1 MIDLAKYRKSDGPLL
16 VVVSGPSGVGKDA
29 VFRYLKTLTKNWYFV
44 ITVTTRAPREDET
57 NGVDY
62 VFVDTEEFSRLKQSG
77 QLLEFA
83 PVYGN
88 WYGTPR
94 EPIEIALSKGM
105 DVLMKTD
112 VQGAS
117 TIKQLIPES
126 VIIFLTPPSMDELNR
141 RLLLRQSESK
151 EALRI
156 RIEAAENEMSSI
168 DDFDYSV
175 VNETGR
181 LDLAGQHIEAI
192 IMSEKNSISSDKN
205 D

>member
-29 VFRYLKTLTKNWYFV
+29 VFRYLRTLEKNWHFV

-62 VFVDTEEFSRLKQSG
+62 VFVDTEEFSSLKQSG

-126 VIIFLTPPSMDELNR
+126 VMIFLTPPSMDELSR

-192 IMSEKNSISSDKN
+192 IKSEKNSISSDKN

>member
-1 MIDLAKYRKSDGPLL
+1 MIELAKYRKTGGPLL

-29 VFRYLKTLTKNWYFV
+29 VFRYLKTLGKNWYFV
-44 ITVTTRAPREDET
+44 VTVTTRTRREDET

-62 VFVDTEEFSRLKQSG
+62 VFVDKKEFSKLKESG

-83 PVYGN
+83 RVYGN
-88 WYGTPR
+88 WYGTPK
-94 EPIEIALSKGM
+94 EPIEVALSKGM

-117 TIKQLIPES
+117 TIKRLIPES
-126 VIIFLTPPSMDELNR
+126 VLIFLTPPSISELSR

-151 EALRI
+151 ETLRI
-156 RIEAAENEMSSI
+156 RIEAAENEMACA
-168 DDFDYSV
+168 DNFNYSV

-181 LDLAGQHIEAI
+181 LDLAGQHIKSI
-192 IMSEKNSISSDKN
+192 IIAEKNCISLDKN
-205 D
+205 S

>member
-126 VIIFLTPPSMDELNR
+126 VMIFLTPPSMDELSR
-141 RLLLRQSESK
+141 RLFLRQSESK

-181 LDLAGQHIEAI
+181 LDLAGQYIEAI
-192 IMSEKNSISSDKN
+192 IMSEKNSISVDKN

>member
-141 RLLLRQSESK
+141 RLLLQTFPF
-151 EALRI
+151 LTI
-156 RIEAAENEMSSI
+156 
-168 DDFDYSV
+168 
-175 VNETGR
+175 
-181 LDLAGQHIEAI
+181 
-192 IMSEKNSISSDKN
+192 
-205 D
+205 

>member
-62 VFVDTEEFSRLKQSG
+62 VFVDTEEFSSLKQSG

-126 VIIFLTPPSMDELNR
+126 VMIFLTPPSMDELSR
-141 RLLLRQSESK
+141 RLFLRQSESK

-156 RIEAAENEMSSI
+156 RIEAAENEMSYI

-181 LDLAGQHIEAI
+181 LDLAGQYIEAI
-192 IMSEKNSISSDKN
+192 IMSEKNSISEDKN

>member
-1 MIDLAKYRKSDGPLL
+1 MIDLAKYRRSDGPLL

-62 VFVDTEEFSRLKQSG
+62 VFVDTEEFSSLKQSG
-77 QLLEFA
+77 KLLEFA

-105 DVLMKTD
+105 DVLMKF
-112 VQGAS
+112 VFG
-117 TIKQLIPES
+117 I
-126 VIIFLTPPSMDELNR
+126 
-141 RLLLRQSESK
+141 LLLLIQ
-151 EALRI
+151 LL
-156 RIEAAENEMSSI
+156 
-168 DDFDYSV
+168 
-175 VNETGR
+175 TT
-181 LDLAGQHIEAI
+181 
-192 IMSEKNSISSDKN
+192 IMITLINYHFNQDIQKTEEE
-205 D
+205 

>member
-62 VFVDTEEFSRLKQSG
+62 VFVDTEEFSSLKQSG

-126 VIIFLTPPSMDELNR
+126 VMIFLTPPSMDELSR
-141 RLLLRQSESK
+141 RLFLRQSESK

-181 LDLAGQHIEAI
+181 LDLAGQYIEAI
-192 IMSEKNSISSDKN
+192 IMSEKNSISEDKN

>member
-62 VFVDTEEFSRLKQSG
+62 VFVDTEEFSSLKQSG
-77 QLLEFA
+77 ELLEFA

-126 VIIFLTPPSMDELNR
+126 VMIFLTPPSMDELSR
-141 RLLLRQSESK
+141 RLFLRQSESK

-168 DDFDYSV
+168 DDFDYTV

-181 LDLAGQHIEAI
+181 LDLAGQYIEAI
-192 IMSEKNSISSDKN
+192 IMSEKNSISVDKN

>member
-1 MIDLAKYRKSDGPLL
+1 MIELAKYLKTGGPLL

-29 VFRYLKTLTKNWYFV
+29 VFRYLKTLGKNWYFV
-44 ITVTTRAPREDET
+44 VTVTTRTRREDET

-62 VFVDTEEFSRLKQSG
+62 VFVDKKEFSKLKESG

-83 PVYGN
+83 RVYGN
-88 WYGTPR
+88 WYGTPK
-94 EPIEIALSKGM
+94 EPIEVALSKGM

-117 TIKQLIPES
+117 TIKRLIPES
-126 VIIFLTPPSMDELNR
+126 VLIFLTPPSISELSR

-151 EALRI
+151 ETLRI
-156 RIEAAENEMSSI
+156 RIEAAENEMACA
-168 DDFDYSV
+168 DNFNYSV

-181 LDLAGQHIEAI
+181 LDLAGQHIESI
-192 IMSEKNSISSDKN
+192 IIAEKNCISLDKN
-205 D
+205 S

>member
-29 VFRYLKTLTKNWYFV
+29 VFRYLRTLEKNWHFV
-44 ITVTTRAPREDET
+44 ITVTTRAPRQDET

-94 EPIEIALSKGM
+94 EPIEIALSKGFLIVSSSPLTRSSYHA
-105 DVLMKTD
+105 DEDFSKMKKLRE
-112 VQGAS
+112 
-117 TIKQLIPES
+117 KQYQCQ
-126 VIIFLTPPSMDELNR
+126 
-141 RLLLRQSESK
+141 RLQ
-151 EALRI
+151 
-156 RIEAAENEMSSI
+156 
-168 DDFDYSV
+168 
-175 VNETGR
+175 
-181 LDLAGQHIEAI
+181 
-192 IMSEKNSISSDKN
+192 
-205 D
+205 

>member
-29 VFRYLKTLTKNWYFV
+29 VFRYLKTPTKNWYFV

-62 VFVDTEEFSRLKQSG
+62 VFVDTEEFSSLKQSG

-126 VIIFLTPPSMDELNR
+126 VMIFLTPPSMDELSR
-141 RLLLRQSESK
+141 RLFLRQSESK

-156 RIEAAENEMSSI
+156 RIEAAENEMSYI

-181 LDLAGQHIEAI
+181 LDLAGQYIEAI
-192 IMSEKNSISSDKN
+192 IMSEKNSISEDKN

>member
-62 VFVDTEEFSRLKQSG
+62 VFVDTEEFSSLKQSG

>member
-62 VFVDTEEFSRLKQSG
+62 VFVDTEEFSSLKQSG
-77 QLLEFA
+77 KLLEFA

-126 VIIFLTPPSMDELNR
+126 VMIFLTPPSMDELSR
-141 RLLLRQSESK
+141 RLFLRQSESK

-181 LDLAGQHIEAI
+181 LDLAGQYIEAI
-192 IMSEKNSISSDKN
+192 IMSEKNSISVDKN

>member
-1 MIDLAKYRKSDGPLL
+1 MIELAKYRKTDGPLL

-29 VFRYLKTLTKNWYFV
+29 VFRYLKTLGKNWYFV
-44 ITVTTRAPREDET
+44 VTVTTRTRREDET

-62 VFVDTEEFSRLKQSG
+62 VFVDKKEFSKLKESG

-83 PVYGN
+83 RVYGN
-88 WYGTPR
+88 WYGTPK
-94 EPIEIALSKGM
+94 EPIEVALSKGM

-117 TIKQLIPES
+117 TIKRLIPES
-126 VIIFLTPPSMDELNR
+126 VLIFLTPPSVSELSR

-151 EALRI
+151 ETLRI
-156 RIEAAENEMSSI
+156 RIEAAENEMACA
-168 DDFDYSV
+168 DNFNYSV

-181 LDLAGQHIEAI
+181 LDLAGQHIESI
-192 IMSEKNSISSDKN
+192 IIAEKNCISLDTNS
-205 D
+205 